1 MTWSFK
7 LTRSEDIIYIQPL
20 YSFHEL
26 LTVKIK
32 LKLDLVNND
41 TFTYILYP
49 VLMDILKVYDP
60 NGDGVI
66 DQSELKEIIKSCVA
80 ENGME
85 FDETQVDD
93 LARALFED
101 AVKPGKDGISVD
113 DLSDQFRKHKGLLE
127 NLTLSIGENDHINE

>member
-1 MTWSFK
+1 MATLF
-7 LTRSEDIIYIQPL
+7 
-20 YSFHEL
+20 
-26 LTVKIK
+26 
-32 LKLDLVNND
+32 
-41 TFTYILYP
+41 
-49 VLMDILKVYDP
+49 KVYDP

-127 NLTLSIGENDHINE
+127 NLTLSIGEDKHT